1 MPRDRYQRGMKAV
14 TFALLFLAAMLC
26 GKLFGGDPSIG
37 ELRAKAEKGDAM
49 AQFVLGFQYETGEI
63 VAKDPIEVVKWYRKA
78 AEQGLAP
85 AQWGLG
91 YKYDMGEGVAKDLTE
106 AAQWYRKAAEQGFAE
121 AQYALGTMYKNGEG
135 IAKDAVEAVKW
146 FRKAAE
152 QGNARAQAT
161 LGMMFYRGEG
171 VVQEPVEA
179 AKWYRKAAEQ
189 GNAAAQSILGMMY
202 SSGLGVSKDEI
213 EALAWSNIAAASGDK
228 GAGENRDMLERRLGQ
243 QATLIAQQ
251 RSREL
256 LKEIEAKKS
265 RATGNT
271 PITKNGVPKSSGSGA
286 IISAAGYVLT
296 AAHVVADAENITV
309 VTVQGTRHATVVSL
323 DKANDLAVLKIEGG
337 TYAILPVGPSRHI
350 RLGQNVSTIGFPNVS
365 IQGFSPKVTR
375 GEVSSLNGVGDDPRS
390 WQISVPVQPGNS
402 GGPLL
407 DENGNLIGVVV
418 AKLGLK
424 AAQITGDVPQN
435 VNYAVKSAYAL
446 ALLEPYLDGKS
457 PEVNISGPKPG
468 FEDMVAK
475 AQKSIVLVLAY

>member
-1 MPRDRYQRGMKAV
+1 MKSIILV
-14 TFALLFLAAMLC
+14 ILFSAILC
-26 GKLFGGDPSIG
+26 GRLFAIAPNIDD
-37 ELRAKAEKGDAM
+37 LRAKAEKGDAL
-49 AQFVLGFQYETGEI
+49 AQFGLGHQYEYGEV
-63 VAKDPIEVVKWYRKA
+63 VAKDPIEAVKWYRKA
-78 AEQGLAP
+78 AEQGFAP

-106 AAQWYRKAAEQGFAE
+106 ATQWYRKAADQGFAE
-121 AQYALGTMYKNGEG
+121 AQYALGVMYRNGEG
-135 IAKDAVEAVKW
+135 VAKDAAEAVKW
-146 FRKAAE
+146 FLKAAE

-171 VVQEPVEA
+171 VEPKPVEA
-179 AKWYRKAAEQ
+179 ARWYRKAAEQ
-189 GNAAAQSILGMMY
+189 GNAPAQSILGMMY
-202 SSGLGVSKDEI
+202 SSGLGVPKDEI
-213 EALAWSNIAAASGDK
+213 EALAWSNVAAASGDK
-228 GAGENRDMLERRLGQ
+228 GAAGNRDMLESRLGQ

-265 RATGNT
+265 RATANT
-271 PITKNGVPKSSGSGA
+271 PITNNSVPKSSGSGA

-309 VTVQGTRHATVVSL
+309 VSVQGTRHATVVRL
-323 DKANDLAVLKIEGG
+323 DKSNDLAVLKIEGG
-337 TYAILPVGPSRHI
+337 TYAVLPVGPSRHI
-350 RLGQNVSTIGFPNVS
+350 RLGQSVATIGFPNVS

-375 GEVSSLNGVGDDPRS
+375 GEISSLSGVADDPRS

-407 DENGNLIGVVV
+407 DEYGNLIGVVV

-424 AAQITGDVPQN
+424 AARLTGDVPQN

-446 ALLEPYLDGKS
+446 ALLEPYMDGKA
-457 PEVNISGPKPG
+457 PEVGVASPKLG

-475 AQKSIVLVLAY
+475 AQMSVVLVLAY